1 MEYVKV
7 SLRNIKAKNT
17 LFGSSSKEF
26 VVWGIPPNKTEE
38 QLLFTKA
45 KSKKE
50 AQNICKVLERKHGV
64 KKSRVQILD
73 LSTLPDF
80 TKGIN

>member
-7 SLRNIKAKNT
+7 SLKNIKAKNT
-17 LFGSSSKEF
+17 LFGSSKEF

-50 AQNICKVLERKHGV
+50 AQNMCKLLEKKHGV
-64 KKSRVQILD
+64 KKSRIQILD